1 MNAKKYLTI
10 IVGIGIIIVLL
21 WWAGIRDSI
30 GLMLQANLKYLAL
43 AVLMYC
49 IAILSWSIR
58 WGVFLRGAN
67 IRTSF
72 IKVIE
77 GVFVGIFLNN
87 LTPGAR
93 TGGEAIKAL
102 YIAKSSNGTY
112 PKVFATVMADRI
124 LDIIPVA
131 MLMLIAFIYSVVH
144 GIKVLVWVLLLSLIL
159 LMLVVIITVVFSVKE
174 NYAMSLIMGI
184 FRIFRRIFPSRLS
197 NYEEKMESKIKGG
210 IREFKSTLIGIS
222 KRKRDVVFSTLW
234 SFVLWLSDVL
244 RTYFIF
250 LSLGSRVSLLQVL
263 LVKMASMALAMISV
277 IPGGIGISETIQSAL
292 FLAVGVEKT
301 VAVSATV
308 LDRIISFWAPTFIG
322 GVLVLKRKDVL
333 RLDKLSPK

>member
-21 WWAGIRDSI
+21 WWAGIRDTI

-87 LTPGAR
+87 LTPGAK
-93 TGGEAIKAL
+93 TGGEAVKAL

-131 MLMLIAFIYSVVH
+131 MLMLIAFIYSIVH

-250 LSLGSRVSLLQVL
+250 LSLGNRVSLLQVL

>member
-21 WWAGIRDSI
+21 WWAGIRDTI

-87 LTPGAR
+87 LTPGAK
-93 TGGEAIKAL
+93 TGGEAVKAL

-250 LSLGSRVSLLQVL
+250 LSLGNRVSLLQVL

>member
-1 MNAKKYLTI
+1 MNVKKHLTI

>member
-1 MNAKKYLTI
+1 MNVKKYLTI

-30 GLMLQANLKYLAL
+30 GLMLQANPKYLAL

>member
-1 MNAKKYLTI
+1 MNVKKHLTI

-174 NYAMSLIMGI
+174 NYAMSVIMGI

-197 NYEEKMESKIKGG
+197 NYEEKMESKVKGG